1 VIAELL
7 GIPAERFE
15 AFLGRATDMG
25 LGFSPAAAAEQD
37 RIDAAVAGLYACCDE
52 LTAQRHRNPGGDLI
66 SALITADIGGER
78 LSSDELR
85 SLVSILVFG
94 GQDTTRNQLG
104 LAMTTFARHPEQW
117 RLLAQRPELSAT
129 AVEEL
134 MRVNPATPVVFRVA
148 AEDLTFQGVDIPT
161 SSFVAVFVAVANAE
175 SATFGDAPFD
185 ITARRAAQLTFGG
198 GIHYCL
204 GNWLARIE
212 MGEALPVL
220 ADRLGDIALAGP
232 VPSRPHVGITGPVT
246 LPLQF
251 ARSAR

>member
-1 VIAELL
+1 
-7 GIPAERFE
+7 
-15 AFLGRATDMG
+15 
-25 LGFSPAAAAEQD
+25 
-37 RIDAAVAGLYACCDE
+37 
-52 LTAQRHRNPGGDLI
+52 
-66 SALITADIGGER
+66 
-78 LSSDELR
+78 
-85 SLVSILVFG
+85 
-94 GQDTTRNQLG
+94 
-104 LAMTTFARHPEQW
+104 MTTFARHPEQW

-161 SSFVAVFVAVANAE
+161 GSFVAVANAE

-212 MGEALPVL
+212 MGEALPIL